1 MSYRITVKLDK
12 DLIESAKQFAK
23 KQNRSLSS
31 LVEDHLKS
39 LLEEHQK
46 LNK

>member
-1 MSYRITVKLDK
+1 MSYRITVKLDE

-23 KQNRSLSS
+23 EQKRSLSS
-31 LVEDHLKS
+31 LVEDHFKTI
-39 LLEEHQK
+39 LEEHQK